1 MKNVDFEVKPTDDGS
16 WTLSSSCTFSVV
28 GIDVVA
34 AVLGNIVLGV
44 GVVLKSS
51 VVVVVDFVVVD
62 VVVVVVVVVD
72 WDTGSALPANPTIS

>member
-1 MKNVDFEVKPTDDGS
+1 MKNVHLEVKPTDDGS
-16 WTLSSSCTFSVV
+16 WTLSSGCTFSVADV
-28 GIDVVA
+28 DVVA
-34 AVLGNIVLGV
+34 AVLGNIVLDV

-62 VVVVVVVVVD
+62 VVVVDVVVVD

>member
-1 MKNVDFEVKPTDDGS
+1 M
-16 WTLSSSCTFSVV
+16 SSGCTFSVV
-28 GIDVVA
+28 DVEVVA

-44 GVVLKSS
+44 GVVLKRS